1 MTLCIPKLLSFFFF
15 LRYIRIESTSQNGIN
30 EARKKLRKLFNER
43 RSNLSRKETNE
54 IRKRLYRKEAVY
66 NFLKKKS
73 KKAV

>member
-1 MTLCIPKLLSFFFF
+1 MYTQIIIFFFFF

>member
-1 MTLCIPKLLSFFFF
+1 MYTQIIIFFFFF

-54 IRKRLYRKEAVY
+54 IRKRLHRKEAVY

>member
-1 MTLCIPKLLSFFFF
+1 MYTQIIIFFLFF

>member
-1 MTLCIPKLLSFFFF
+1 MYTQIIIFFFFF
-15 LRYIRIESTSQNGIN
+15 LRYIRIESTTQNGIN

-54 IRKRLYRKEAVY
+54 IRKRLHRKEAVY